1 MERGAALE
9 TEHLARTRQTSR
21 VRPTE
26 PAEPPLPPPI
36 NTMSYFSPG
45 VGFSIGAI
53 LETEV

>member
-9 TEHLARTRQTSR
+9 TKHLARTRQTSR

-53 LETEV
+53 LGTRV